1 MWPETGLLGLKR
13 TERNR
18 VMAVSE
24 PNIKVQTW
32 GDDLRLPCF
41 LSPTGLLTDLEP
53 LRRPSLPF
61 QSKHIPALK
70 RNTWF
75 VMKRSTVRSGLV
87 VVWPAMKCC
96 VYISGDAPTQKRP
109 EPRVAL
115 LRIRIDPQF
124 LSDDVGLTVFSATLS
139 SATRRLVLDD
149 TLLWKGRRIFETETF
164 SKRWNRAVQ
173 WVEHYCLL
181 DPRLMGGLEIEM
193 ARWEPL
199 DSLRPEKSWEL
210 QPDEVGR
217 KRLLWIANYSSQESE
232 TEKVPQTVASFAPS
246 APVLET
252 GPLVAKATRDSG
264 PEQWLLEAGD
274 GKSLGKALIR
284 TLAVSSVL
292 RSAKTDGLRV
302 EVSWNRG
309 FQKWEI
315 LGLSDSLVTVAGA
328 KFDASK

>member
-1 MWPETGLLGLKR
+1 
-13 TERNR
+13 
-18 VMAVSE
+18 MAISE

-61 QSKHIPALK
+61 QSKHVPALK
-70 RNTWF
+70 RNIWF
-75 VMKRSTVRSGLV
+75 VMKRSTTRSGLV

-139 SATRRLVLDD
+139 SATRRLTLDD

-193 ARWEPL
+193 AQWEPL
-199 DSLRPEKSWEL
+199 DHLRPEKSWEL
-210 QPDEVGR
+210 QPDEIGR
-217 KRLLWIANYSSQESE
+217 KRLLWIANHSSQEAG
-232 TEKVPQTVASFAPS
+232 PAASMQGQIAS
-246 APVLET
+246 AAPVLET
-252 GPLVAKATRDSG
+252 GPLVAKAMRDSG
-264 PEQWLLEAGD
+264 PEQWLLSTGD
-274 GKSLGKALIR
+274 GTALGKALIR
-284 TLAVSSVL
+284 TLAVSTAL
-292 RSAKTDGLRV
+292 RSAKTDGLHV
-302 EVSWNRG
+302 EVSWNRV

-315 LGLSDSLVTVAGA
+315 LGLSDSLVTLDGA

>member
-1 MWPETGLLGLKR
+1 MA
-13 TERNR
+13 
-18 VMAVSE
+18 AVSE

-96 VYISGDAPTQKRP
+96 VYISGDAPTHKRP

-124 LSDDVGLTVFSATLS
+124 LSDDIGLTVFSATLT
-139 SATRRLVLDD
+139 SATRRLTLDD
-149 TLLWKGRRIFETETF
+149 TLLWKGRRVFETETF

-217 KRLLWIANYSSQESE
+217 KRLLWIANHSQETAE
-232 TEKVPQTVASFAPS
+232 VASAGPVAS
-246 APVLET
+246 AAPVLET

-264 PEQWLLEAGD
+264 PEQWLLAAGD
-274 GKSLGKALIR
+274 GKVLGKALIR
-284 TLAVSSVL
+284 TLAVSVDL
-292 RSAKTDGLRV
+292 RSAKTDSLHV
-302 EVSWNRG
+302 EVSWIRV

-315 LGLSDSLVTVAGA
+315 LGLSDSLVTVDGA